1 MAMHTQILENLHALL
16 DFNHVP
22 RNLCERSKYF
32 SELFGIELQESEN
45 LLEGAQVPNR
55 KLLHAIANKFEV
67 DPRWLLEN

>member
-16 DFNHVP
+16 DYNRVP
-22 RNLCERSKYF
+22 RDLCVRSQYL
-32 SELFGIELQESEN
+32 SELFGIPLQESES

-55 KLLHAIANKFEV
+55 KLLHEIANKFEV

>member
-22 RNLCERSKYF
+22 RELCARSQYF
-32 SELFGIELQESEN
+32 ADMFGIPLQESES

-55 KLLHAIANKFEV
+55 KLLHEIANKFEV